1 MVLGLRDLTRSVS
14 AWAIAAEVVVG
25 GGCGRV
31 SGGCGWYRLAHA
43 HYVSTKLSINR
54 HLAL

>member
-25 GGCGRV
+25 GGCGIGLV
-31 SGGCGWYRLAHA
+31 VGVAGIGLCMH
-43 HYVSTKLSINR
+43 IM
-54 HLAL
+54 